1 MELYVHCLFEMEE
14 ERNKLRDEFESN
26 KHAFPAR
33 EKIKIEIRGMDKMI
47 SILEKYIKKYDSNKT
62 SS

>member
-1 MELYVHCLFEMEE
+1 MEFYDHCLSEMED

-47 SILEKYIKKYDSNKT
+47 TILET
-62 SS
+62 